1 MSNRAEMIKELLAM
15 QKKFMEYA
23 KDQEDGFEMAD
34 YYVDDPNHP
43 LYNYRE
49 NYNELAM
56 KIVDQAHEDR
66 GSQR

>member
-1 MSNRAEMIKELLAM
+1 MSDRQAMIKELLAM
-15 QKKFMEYA
+15 QKKFQEYV
-23 KDQEDGFEMAD
+23 DSQDGGFDMAD
-34 YYVDDPNHP
+34 YYIDDESHP